1 MRAPASVD
9 QSDSAVAIKAQVARR
24 VCSCAYKGSMGVGL
38 AIAAVSRCSNLHFL
52 FSFSLPLPW
61 WSPLSRGK
69 LWSHTTFSF
78 NKIKTLEAD
87 QSSSLCTFSS
97 IFAHVCLH
105 FDLYVKS
112 WLFETLLANQLWP
125 WKRKKQCIRDWGPPN
140 CVEDFSFS
148 TTLLHEGFSRG
159 DFKK

>member
-1 MRAPASVD
+1 MRAPTSVD
-9 QSDSAVAIKAQVARR
+9 QSDSAVAINAQVARR

-69 LWSHTTFSF
+69 LWSHTTFSS
-78 NKIKTLEAD
+78 NKTRPVVAD
-87 QSSSLCTFSS
+87 QTHRFCMFSS

-112 WLFETLLANQLWP
+112 WLFETLLANQFWP
-125 WKRKKQCIRDWGPPN
+125 WKRKNTVYKGLRPTELCRR
-140 CVEDFSFS
+140 
-148 TTLLHEGFSRG
+148 L
-159 DFKK
+159 